1 MLISTVTGWS
11 PSGAE
16 VAAKSLLLVFRRPP
30 YGRSLSR
37 AGYDV
42 ALAAAAFEQPV
53 SLLFLDDG
61 VWQLLPEQRAD
72 AIGAR
77 SISRTLESLPLYDID
92 NLYVDSE
99 SLAQRALVPD
109 ALVEAATPLDAAAV
123 RELMARHDQVLV
135 F

>member
-1 MLISTVTGWS
+1 M
-11 PSGAE
+11 
-16 VAAKSLLLVFRRPP
+16 AARSLLLVFRRAP

-53 SLLFLDDG
+53 SLLFMDDG
-61 VWQLLPEQRAD
+61 VWQLMPEQRPE

-77 SISRTLESLPLYDID
+77 SIARTLESLPLYDID
-92 NLYVDSE
+92 RLYVDSE
-99 SLAQRALVPD
+99 SLAQRAL
-109 ALVEAATPLDAAAV
+109 AAGNLVEAATPLDTAGV
-123 RELMARHDQVLV
+123 RELMAGHDQVLV

>member
-1 MLISTVTGWS
+1 M
-11 PSGAE
+11 
-16 VAAKSLLLVFRRPP
+16 AAKSLLLVFRRAP

-61 VWQLLPEQRAD
+61 VWQLLPEQHAD

-77 SISRTLESLPLYDID
+77 SITRTLESLPLYDID
-92 NLYVDSE
+92 TLYVDSDSLAHRGLVAE
-99 SLAQRALVPD
+99 SLID
-109 ALVEAATPLDAAAV
+109 TATPLDAAAV
-123 RELMARHDQVLV
+123 RELMASHRQVLV